1 MTQDD
6 RLTAL
11 LARDQIRDVIL
22 DIATGV
28 DRFDQALLR
37 RVIAPDA
44 QIDMGGENPMTGAA
58 FANALSPPEKA
69 PAGRTHFISN
79 MRVRLDE
86 GGKTAK
92 AESYV
97 LSIMQVERD
106 GASVTRQRAGRYLD
120 SFALRDGGWLLTA
133 RLFID
138 EWGRIDPVTEVLAG
152 GKNRSTP
159 CPADGRYA
167 FWEKAV
173 Q

>member
-106 GASVTRQRAGRYLD
+106 GAPVTRQRAGRYLD
-120 SFALRDGGWLLTA
+120 SFALRDGRWQLTV
-133 RLFID
+133 RQFID
-138 EWGRIDPVTEVLAG
+138 EWARVDPVTELLAT
-152 GKNRSTP
+152 GKNRAAP
-159 CPADGRYA
+159 CPTDGRYA
-167 FWEKAV
+167 FWEEAV
-173 Q
+173 